1 MKHMS
6 HKLTYYETNVMKLS
20 TSDRRLLQ
28 ALQTDVTRS
37 QVELAEQAGL
47 SRTSCWRRMREF
59 EDGGLIRQKVALLDP
74 KLAGFGIEVL
84 LMVAMT
90 EHTDENRRDFE
101 DQVLSLAN
109 VLECFSVSG
118 ERDYLL
124 QVVAQD
130 MDSYTDFLNTQILK
144 HPAVR
149 SASSTFV
156 LKRVKY
162 STVLPLA

>member
-1 MKHMS
+1 M
-6 HKLTYYETNVMKLS
+6 KLTS
-20 TSDRRLLQ
+20 GDRRLLQ
-28 ALQTDVTRS
+28 ALQDDVTRN
-37 QVELAEQAGL
+37 QADLAEAAGL

-59 EDGGLIRQKVALLDP
+59 ERAGLIRQKVALLDP
-74 KLAGFGIEVL
+74 KLAGFGIEVVL
-84 LMVAMT
+84 LVAMT

-101 DQVLSLAN
+101 SHVQSLPH

-118 ERDYLL
+118 ERDYML
-124 QVVAQD
+124 QVVARD
-130 MDSYTDFLNTQILK
+130 MDSYTDFLNSEILK

-162 STVLPLA
+162 STALPVAG